1 MKKKVYM
8 KSNETYLLRDSAS
21 NAVFMK
27 RSKGVHALAQTKVC
41 SSTCQS
47 FKCAKEATLFRRDGV
62 WCKWT
67 EEMCDVADCTYAMC
81 MKRRLLPKG
90 ICGETIKR
98 KTVERQPDEVVGP
111 TVKLHGRA
119 FRKIGEKEIF

>member
-1 MKKKVYM
+1 M
-8 KSNETYLLRDSAS
+8 
-21 NAVFMK
+21 
-27 RSKGVHALAQTKVC
+27 AQTKAC
-41 SSTCQS
+41 SPTCQS
-47 FKCAKEATLFRRDGV
+47 FKCVKEAPIYRRDGV

-81 MKRRLLPKG
+81 MRRRMLPKG
-90 ICGETIKR
+90 VCGETIKR
-98 KTVERQPDEVVGP
+98 KTVETQPDDAVGP